1 MSAIIDTALEDRVV
15 SWCKAYIAK
24 ALHLDP
30 QSILDTDDLDRFGL
44 DSSIATSMVFD
55 MEEWLATDI
64 PVSIL
69 FEQNNLRSIAA
80 EVARR
85 VNAAAL
91 S

>member
-1 MSAIIDTALEDRVV
+1 MSTILDTTLEDRIVV
-15 SWCKAYIAK
+15 WCVAYIAK
-24 ALHLDP
+24 ALNLEP
-30 QSILDTDDLDRFGL
+30 KSIRDTDDLDRFGL

-69 FEQNNLRSIAA
+69 FEQTTLRSIAA
-80 EVARR
+80 EVSKRVHTMAR
-85 VNAAAL
+85 